1 MITPDQIRRL
11 QAVQSKLMDRYIEL
25 MDPDG
30 WPDDVPDDAKA
41 TRAARGDRVWIMK
54 EANQA
59 GVAIVR
65 NEALMVV
72 SVDGRA
78 PANPE
83 DAATGQQVEEALAEA
98 EAIITKA
105 KGTRF
110 GPRAK

>member
-1 MITPDQIRRL
+1 MITPDQIKRL
-11 QAVQSKLMDRYIEL
+11 QAAQSKLMDRYIDL

-30 WPDDVPDDAKA
+30 WPQGEPGDDRSA
-41 TRAARGDRVWIMK
+41 RNARGDRVWIMK
-54 EANQA
+54 EANQV

-65 NEALMVV
+65 NEALMGV
-72 SVDGRA
+72 SVEGRH
-78 PANPE
+78 PVNPE
-83 DAATGQQVEEALAEA
+83 DDATGQQVEEALAEA